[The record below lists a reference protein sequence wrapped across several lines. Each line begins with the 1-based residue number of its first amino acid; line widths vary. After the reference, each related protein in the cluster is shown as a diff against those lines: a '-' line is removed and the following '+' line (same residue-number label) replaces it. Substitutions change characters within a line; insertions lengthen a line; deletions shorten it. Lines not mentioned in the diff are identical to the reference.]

1 MHDQT
6 KATRIDRKTKLKV
19 YERDGGLCVI
29 CHAPG
34 LPEAHF
40 IRRSQ
45 GGLGIEEN
53 IVTLCR
59 KCHRDF
65 DETEKRQ
72 EYTEKIRAYLDRFY
86 PDFSDYDR
94 TYHKWRKLAQIEK

>member
-19 YERDGGLCVI
+19 YERDRGCCILCG
-29 CHAPG
+29 APG
-34 LPEAHF
+34 LPEAHY

-65 DETEKRQ
+65 DESEKRK
-72 EYTEKIRAYLDRFY
+72 EYAERIRAYLGRFY
-86 PDFSDYDR
+86 PDFNDYDL

>member
-1 MHDQT
+1 MHNQT
-6 KATRIDRKTKLKV
+6 KRTRIDRKVKLKV
-19 YERDGGLCVI
+19 YERDGGCCVI
-29 CHAPG
+29 CGAPG

-65 DETEKRQ
+65 DESEKRK
-72 EYTEKIRAYLDRFY
+72 EYTERIREYLNKFY
-86 PDFSDYDR
+86 PDFNDYDR
-94 TYHKWRKLAQIEK
+94 IYHKY